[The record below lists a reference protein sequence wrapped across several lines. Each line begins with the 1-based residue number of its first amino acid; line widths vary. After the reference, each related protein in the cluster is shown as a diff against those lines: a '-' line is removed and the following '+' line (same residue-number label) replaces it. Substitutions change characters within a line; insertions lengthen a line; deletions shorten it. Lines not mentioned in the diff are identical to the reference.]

1 MTTTE
6 AQDDTLR
13 DAIALA
19 RAMLA
24 EDHAGTAAI
33 INHTRSKAALAKGAV
48 WLAILAWT
56 WPDMPTAADR
66 AEMESELARF
76 QQMAAEQLGGN

>member
-1 MTTTE
+1 MTSSTAE
-6 AQDDTLR
+6 KDDTLR

-24 EDHAGTAAI
+24 EDSTATATVI
-33 INHTRSKAALAKGAV
+33 DHTRSKGDLAKAVV

-56 WPDMPTAADR
+56 WPDVPTSADR
-66 AEMESELARF
+66 AEMDGELARF
-76 QQMAAEQLGGN
+76 LQSANDLI